1 MIDPALAAQLDA
13 ALEADLEPILGRL
26 GKVKRYLDGDH
37 DLPYMPNG
45 AQKEYKALA
54 ERSITNWTP
63 LLSDTFASIAVDGY
77 RPAKASDNSE
87 AWGYWQANKLDAR
100 QAIAHRGALEYG
112 ASYTLVLPG
121 TLQTRR
127 VPVIRPLSP
136 LRSLAWYQD
145 EDDEYPEVALQRK
158 GTTTDGTRLIDVFD
172 KDGVYT
178 FALPKDDEKWILSSS
193 AEHGLGVTP
202 FVRFRERIDGEA
214 RGVIRPMFNIQ
225 DRINEVVFST
235 QIALQYASFRQRW
248 ATGMAIPMEPIL
260 DEDGKPTGEER
271 AVEPFKSAVDRLW
284 VAEDETVRF
293 GDFAQTEMS
302 GHGQAY
308 DSAIRDFVSISQ
320 TAGSILTGDLI
331 NLSGDALAEVRA
343 ATDRRSE
350 QHQLLFGEAWESTL
364 RLGATAAGNPGAAD
378 EAAQVRWRVGDNS
391 LAATVDALGKLATM
405 LTVPVEGL
413 WERIP
418 GVTSTD
424 IEYWKSLREADPLA
438 ELTAEI
444 ARQGRDT
451 DSEPSPA
458 AEQGADPAEM
468 KAKADAMGVLIRS
481 GVTSE
486 SAAAQVGLNGLEFS
500 GGVPVSLRFGEED

>member
-1 MIDPALAAQLDA
+1 
-13 ALEADLEPILGRL
+13 
-26 GKVKRYLDGDH
+26 
-37 DLPYMPNG
+37 
-45 AQKEYKALA
+45 
-54 ERSITNWTP
+54 
-63 LLSDTFASIAVDGY
+63 
-77 RPAKASDNSE
+77 
-87 AWGYWQANKLDAR
+87 
-100 QAIAHRGALEYG
+100 
-112 ASYTLVLPG
+112 
-121 TLQTRR
+121 
-127 VPVIRPLSP
+127 
-136 LRSLAWYQD
+136 
-145 EDDEYPEVALQRK
+145 
-158 GTTTDGTRLIDVFD
+158 
-172 KDGVYT
+172 
-178 FALPKDDEKWILSSS
+178 
-193 AEHGLGVTP
+193 
-202 FVRFRERIDGEA
+202 
-214 RGVIRPMFNIQ
+214 MFNIQ

-260 DEDGKPTGEER
+260 DENGKPTGEER

-302 GHGQAY
+302 GHSQAY

-364 RLGATAAGNPGAAD
+364 RLGAMAAGNPGAAD
-378 EAAQVRWRVGDNS
+378 DAAQVRWRVGDNS